1 MRHFK
6 YMKLDGTSFW
16 DRIDQLLAM
25 TKSNLTDMCTHLKLS
40 YGSVNTQ
47 RTRHSIPKIEQ
58 LLDMS
63 RYFGVSVESLLGV
76 QQQDRTMNREAQA
89 VNTDPDL
96 QALVRAIQRD
106 RSLLRA
112 ISAVVAS
119 YEDATPVSG

>member
-1 MRHFK
+1 MNI
-6 YMKLDGTSFW
+6 DGRAFW
-16 DRIDQLLAM
+16 ASIDSRLSE
-25 TKSNLTDMCTHLKLS
+25 KGVNLRTLCSSLGIV
-40 YGSVNTQ
+40 YNTLGNQ
-47 RTRHSIPKIEQ
+47 RTRHTIPKIEQ

-89 VNTDPDL
+89 VSTDPDL

-119 YEDATPVSG
+119 YEDATTVSG

>member
-1 MRHFK
+1 
-6 YMKLDGTSFW
+6 MKLDGTSFW